1 MVRATHYNERPSDGQ
16 SIPVKA
22 LLFPISGRGNLL
34 LLLLSLMFA
43 ACGLLPDKEG
53 DELPENWPE
62 DKLYFAAKDRLDS
75 GSCNGAI
82 EYYEKL
88 QGRYPFGPYAAQA
101 QLELAYCYYK
111 SEETENAMAAVDRF
125 MKLNPSHTHMDYAF
139 YLRGL
144 INFSAGKGII
154 ARHLPRDASQRDPGA
169 SLQAFNDFSELIKRY
184 PDSRYVADSQLRM
197 RYLRNILAQHE
208 VNVANWYMRRG
219 AFVAAA
225 NRARYV
231 VENYQQTPAMPEAL
245 VLMAKAYKVLELDEL
260 SNDAL
265 RVLEMN
271 YPNHPGIEEVR
282 RTRVK

>member
-1 MVRATHYNERPSDGQ
+1 
-16 SIPVKA
+16 VKA
-22 LLFPISGRGNLL
+22 LLLPISGRGNLL

-154 ARHLPRDASQRDPGA
+154 ERHLPRDASQRDPGA

-282 RTRVK
+282 RTKVK

>member
-1 MVRATHYNERPSDGQ
+1 MVRPTHYNERPSDGQ
-16 SIPVKA
+16 SIPVKSFQFSIPGCRA
-22 LLFPISGRGNLL
+22 LVLL
-34 LLLLSLMFA
+34 LLPLLLS
-43 ACGLLPDKEG
+43 ACGLWPGKGG
-53 DELPENWPE
+53 DDLPENWPE
-62 DKLYFAAKDRLDS
+62 EKLYFAAKDRLDS

-144 INFSAGKGII
+144 INFSAGKGLIE
-154 ARHLPRDASQRDPGA
+154 RHLARDASQRDPGA

-184 PDSRYVADSQLRM
+184 PESRYVADSQLRM

-225 NRARYV
+225 NRSRYV

-245 VLMAKAYKVLELDEL
+245 VLMAKAYKVLELNDL
-260 SNDAL
+260 SDDPL
-265 RVLEMN
+265 RVLELN

-282 RTRVK
+282 RTKVE